1 MRALLMV
8 TASLVLGCVGRDA
21 LPTLP
26 PPAPGVVSR
35 ILGLRAPKATTWEL
49 VAIDVS
55 EPGFALLVPGD
66 PEQAVAVFDYGTPLS
81 AIGLGIDGH
90 RVSTTD
96 AESPLVPPLNAQA
109 LSGGAWQAADFA
121 ALDVRVNYRCP
132 QLTTVDQRLGNYGD
146 GLGAVIPVGSRQAL
160 AAVHFRDGPGGTA
173 LSTRFFVLDPERA
186 PEPWPPSDFPAS
198 AGQHIDPATSFS
210 VQMLVDPVTSHP
222 NILVNGAVVIELDE
236 ALRWVRTSTLP
247 AVGQLNCAQYPST
260 IAGGT
265 DRGALELYTLAHFD
279 FELEGLPFQALNDVC
294 RVRIGDRQWTPIG
307 WQAAGADNGAGCMLG
322 VDLAT
327 MNWKGPGRLE
337 LAARRPVAWTYD
349 ASQTPA
355 FRSETVMPVNIGS
368 AQNLEYCR
376 VAWLPQSSFGPFA
389 AMVSRLESRRFLTRR
404 TSSGWKPESERVGAK
419 VIVEWDS
426 AIVADAGPGVLRLGY
441 YGEGL
446 SAARTYTCEPERLGI
461 DAVAHL
467 LVRGKW
473 LLAAGNPDTSDAL
486 YVTWLKRSEQP

>member
-1 MRALLMV
+1 MRALLI
-8 TASLVLGCVGRDA
+8 ASASVVLGCVGRDV
-21 LPTLP
+21 LPALP
-26 PPAPGVVSR
+26 PPAPSVVSR
-35 ILGLRAPKATTWEL
+35 ILGLRAPQATTWEL
-49 VAIDVS
+49 VAMAVS
-55 EPGFALLVPGD
+55 EPGFALQIPYD
-66 PEQAVAVFDYGTPLS
+66 PEQAVAVFDYGTPLA
-81 AIGLGIDGH
+81 AIGLGLDGH

-96 AESPLVPPLNAQA
+96 AESALVPPLQAQT
-109 LSGGAWQAADFA
+109 LGGGAWQEADFA

-132 QLTTVDQRLGNYGD
+132 QLTKVDQRVGNYGD

-160 AAVHFRDGPGGTA
+160 AAVQVRDRPGGTA

-186 PEPWPPSDFPAS
+186 PEPWPPLDFPAS

-247 AVGQLNCAQYPST
+247 AVGQLNCAEYPTT

-265 DRGALELYTLAHFD
+265 DRGALEIYTLGHFD
-279 FELEGLPFQALNDVC
+279 YTLEGTPLQELNDVC
-294 RVRIGDRQWTPIG
+294 RVRVGDQQWTPIG
-307 WQAAGADNGAGCMLG
+307 WHAAGADSGVGCKLG
-322 VDLAT
+322 VDLVT

-349 ASQTPA
+349 ASHTPA
-355 FRSETVMPVNIGS
+355 FTSETVMPANIGS

-389 AMVSRLESRRFLTRR
+389 AMTNALESRRFLTRR
-404 TSSGWKPESERVGAK
+404 TNGGWRSESERAGAK
-419 VIVEWDS
+419 VMVEWES

-461 DAVAHL
+461 DAVSHL
-467 LVRGKW
+467 LVRGEW

-486 YVTWLKRSEQP
+486 YVTWLKR